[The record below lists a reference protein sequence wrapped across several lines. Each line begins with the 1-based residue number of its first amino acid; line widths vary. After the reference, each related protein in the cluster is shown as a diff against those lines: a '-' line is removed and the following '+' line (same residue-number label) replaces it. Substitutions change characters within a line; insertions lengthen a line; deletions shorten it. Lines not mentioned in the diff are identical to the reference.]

1 MKNIDKNENLEFL
14 KGINKNPFK
23 TPVGYFEGLEKEVLN
38 KLAPPKANIRVVK
51 NTRFNL
57 MSIAASVTL
66 LICSGYLYMK
76 MESSN
81 RENAMVKNET
91 VIKNYLL
98 DRIDEVDYETLYSW
112 NVAEDD
118 VELDR
123 AVIEELDLDQMEPES
138 LIDL

>member
-1 MKNIDKNENLEFL
+1 M
-14 KGINKNPFK
+14 
-23 TPVGYFEGLEKEVLN
+23 N

-118 VELDR
+118 VKLDG
-123 AVIEELDLDQMEPES
+123 AVIEELDLDQIEPES

>member
-1 MKNIDKNENLEFL
+1 MENIDELEFL
-14 KGINKNPFK
+14 KGINKKPFK
-23 TPVGYFEGLEKEVLN
+23 TPEGYFEGLEDDILN
-38 KLAPPKANIRVVK
+38 KLAPPKANLRVVK

-66 LICSGYLYMK
+66 LVCSGYLYMK

-98 DRIDEVDYETLYSW
+98 DQIDEVDYENLYSL
-112 NVAEDD
+112 NFEEDD
-118 VELDR
+118 VELDK
-123 AVIEELDLDQMEPES
+123 AIIEELDLDQMEPEN

>member
-1 MKNIDKNENLEFL
+1 
-14 KGINKNPFK
+14 
-23 TPVGYFEGLEKEVLN
+23 
-38 KLAPPKANIRVVK
+38 
-51 NTRFNL
+51 
-57 MSIAASVTL
+57 
-66 LICSGYLYMK
+66 
-76 MESSN
+76 
-81 RENAMVKNET
+81 
-91 VIKNYLL
+91 LL

>member
-1 MKNIDKNENLEFL
+1 
-14 KGINKNPFK
+14 
-23 TPVGYFEGLEKEVLN
+23 
-38 KLAPPKANIRVVK
+38 
-51 NTRFNL
+51 
-57 MSIAASVTL
+57 
-66 LICSGYLYMK
+66 

-118 VELDR
+118 VELDG
-123 AVIEELDLDQMEPES
+123 AVIEELDLDQIEPES